1 MIYKYRSASV
11 ALVFPAQLTT
21 VNSAKRI
28 LGTCNGSIG
37 SMQVLKEQ
45 VLDNIYHDQSDVV
58 LLRVRGRLP
67 SANFAEQFVCKLRR
81 CAHLAAKNN
90 LFELSDTEWFAFGIF
105 GLNHAIGLEEKA
117 ITGADG
123 NIAHGILRL
132 RRHSKNQTVAFDT
145 LQCSGA

>member
-1 MIYKYRSASV
+1 MACMSAMVAASIIIVGLPPIAPTGNRNRRAVFVSMIYKYRSASV

-90 LFELSDTEWFAFGIF
+90 LFELSATEWFAFGIF
-105 GLNHAIGLEEKA
+105 AGPFPQ
-117 ITGADG
+117 
-123 NIAHGILRL
+123 R
-132 RRHSKNQTVAFDT
+132 
-145 LQCSGA
+145 